1 MTETE
6 FEHRSGCD
14 VGQDSGHCHI
24 RKVFGVMFFGHRDRT
39 CRQELKAV
47 FGHSLLR
54 AQTSAG
60 GDVGSLA
67 QHMLPKCLA
76 GVRAEVDM
84 AVAELRVL
92 LLIVFPVMWKL
103 LGPDYM

>member
-1 MTETE
+1 M
-6 FEHRSGCD
+6 GILCL
-14 VGQDSGHCHI
+14 GH
-24 RKVFGVMFFGHRDRT
+24 KS
-39 CRQELKAV
+39 QLA
-47 FGHSLLR
+47 
-54 AQTSAG
+54 

-84 AVAELRVL
+84 KVAELRVL